1 MAQVFFFLFFFL
13 LMILVTKIPSQ
24 LSDLRPEF
32 NVCLLAFLTSLFLR
46 ILPLYVPFLNFFYKV
61 RMVDFSSSSS
71 FLFFFSRLFFFSE

>member
-1 MAQVFFFLFFFL
+1 
-13 LMILVTKIPSQ
+13 MILVTKIPSQ

-46 ILPLYVPFLNFFYKV
+46 ILPLYVPFMNFFYKV

>member
-1 MAQVFFFLFFFL
+1 MAQVFFFFLFFFL

-71 FLFFFSRLFFFSE
+71 SFLFFFSALLF

>member
-1 MAQVFFFLFFFL
+1 
-13 LMILVTKIPSQ
+13 MILVTKIPSQ